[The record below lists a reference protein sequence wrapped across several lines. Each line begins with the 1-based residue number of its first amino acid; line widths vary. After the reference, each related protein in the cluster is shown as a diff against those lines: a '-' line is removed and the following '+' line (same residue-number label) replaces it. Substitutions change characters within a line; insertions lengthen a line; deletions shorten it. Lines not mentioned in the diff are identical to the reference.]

1 MLEKSLGLMFFL
13 KNPKNYEKG
22 DKYIYLRITVDGV
35 SKELSTKRDWDPARW
50 HVRSGRALGTKEDA
64 KTLNLMLDTIALKAQ
79 DARRILIAENKE
91 ITAQAIKNYLMGID
105 DRKTILNVFN
115 EHNVQVNSLVGK
127 EYAWGTYDLF
137 NRTFKHT
144 QAFIKWK
151 YGADD
156 LDIKKL
162 DYEFISQYS
171 YYLKSVKDCQH
182 NTTMKYLTYFKK
194 IVLLCVKYGW
204 LDRDPFTAFKM
215 NRKEVEKPFLTER
228 ELDTIA
234 GKRFSSERLTNV
246 RDLFLFSCYTGL
258 AYADVKKL
266 RKDEIVIGVD
276 GEHWIMTHRQ
286 KTDTASR
293 IPLLSQSLQILNKY
307 QDHPQTAVTG
317 NLFPILTNQKMNAY
331 LKEIADVCGISKNL
345 TFHTARHTFATTV
358 TLSNGVPIETVAKM
372 LGHKNLRQT
381 QHYAKVLDLKVGNDM
396 QMLREVLKRRVKN
409 NAYPDKWQQD

>member
-13 KNPKNYEKG
+13 KHPKNYEKG
-22 DKYIYLRITVDGV
+22 HKYIYLRITVDGT
-35 SKELSTKRDWDPARW
+35 SKELSTKREWDPARW
-50 HVRSGRALGTKEDA
+50 HVRSGRAIGTKEDA
-64 KTLNLMLDTIALKAQ
+64 RALNVMLDTIALKAQ
-79 DARRILIAENKE
+79 EARKVLMEDDKE
-91 ITAQAIKNYLMGID
+91 ISAQAIKTYLMGID
-105 DRKTILNVFN
+105 DRKTILNIFT
-115 EHNVQVNSLVGK
+115 EHNLQVKALIGK
-127 EYAWGTYDLF
+127 EYAWGTYDLL
-137 NRTFKHT
+137 NRTYTHT
-144 QAFIKWK
+144 HAFIKWK
-151 YGADD
+151 YRTDD

-171 YYLKSVKDCQH
+171 YYLKSIKDCQH

-215 NRKEVEKPFLTER
+215 NRKEVEKPFLTEH
-228 ELDTIA
+228 ELEAIA
-234 GKRFSSERLTNV
+234 AKKFPSERLTNV

-266 RKDEIVIGVD
+266 RNDEIVIGVD
-276 GEHWIMTHRQ
+276 GEQWIMTHRQ

-293 IPLLSQSLQILNKY
+293 VPLLPQSLQLLDKY
-307 QDHPQTAVTG
+307 RDHTQTAVTG
-317 NLFPILTNQKMNAY
+317 NIFPILTNQKMNAY
-331 LKEIADVCGISKNL
+331 LKEIADVCGINKIL

-381 QHYAKVLDLKVGNDM
+381 QHYAKVLDMKVGNDM
-396 QMLREVLKRRVKN
+396 QVLREVLKSRAQRE
-409 NAYPDKWQQD
+409 A

>member
-13 KNPKNYEKG
+13 KHPKNYEKG
-22 DKYIYLRITVDGV
+22 DKYIYLRITVDGI
-35 SKELSTKRDWDPARW
+35 SKELSTKREWDPGRW

-64 KTLNLMLDTIALKAQ
+64 KTLNLMLDAIALKAQ
-79 DARRILIAENKE
+79 NARWMLIEENKE
-91 ITAQAIKNYLMGID
+91 ITAQNIKNYLIGID
-105 DRKTILNVFN
+105 DRKTILKAFS
-115 EHNVQVNSLVGK
+115 EHNVQVKALVGK

-137 NRTFKHT
+137 NRTFTHT

-151 YGADD
+151 YRADD

-215 NRKEVEKPFLTER
+215 NRKEVEKPFLTES
-228 ELDTIA
+228 ELNVIA
-234 GKRFSSERLTNV
+234 DKAFPSERLINV
-246 RDLFLFSCYTGL
+246 RDLFLFSCFTGL

-293 IPLLSQSLQILNKY
+293 IPLLPQALQILNKY
-307 QDHPQTAVTG
+307 RDHAQTAITG
-317 NLFPILTNQKMNAY
+317 KMFPILTNQKMNAY

-396 QMLREVLKRRVKN
+396 QMLREVLKRKAIN
-409 NAYPDKWQQD
+409 IGSLDNS

>member
-13 KNPKNYEKG
+13 KHPKNYEKG
-22 DKYIYLRITVDGV
+22 DKYIYLRITVDGI
-35 SKELSTKRDWDPARW
+35 SKELSTKREWDPARW
-50 HVRSGRALGTKEDA
+50 HVRSGRAIGTKEDA
-64 KTLNLMLDTIALKAQ
+64 RALNVMLDTIAMKAQ
-79 DARRILIAENKE
+79 EARKILIEDDKE
-91 ITAQAIKNYLMGID
+91 ISAQAIKNYLMGID
-105 DRKTILNVFN
+105 ERKTILNVFT
-115 EHNVQVNSLVGK
+115 EHNLQVKALIGK

-137 NRTFKHT
+137 NRTYTHT
-144 QAFIKWK
+144 HAFIKWK
-151 YGADD
+151 YRTDD

-204 LDRDPFTAFKM
+204 LERDPFTAFKM
-215 NRKEVEKPFLTER
+215 NRKEVEKPFLTEQ
-228 ELDTIA
+228 ELEVIA
-234 GKRFSSERLTNV
+234 AKNFPSGRLTNV

-266 RKDEIVIGVD
+266 RNDEIVTGVD
-276 GEHWIMTHRQ
+276 GEEWIMTHRQ

-293 IPLLSQSLQILNKY
+293 VPLLPQSLHLLDKY
-307 QDHPQTAVTG
+307 RAHTRTG
-317 NLFPILTNQKMNAY
+317 ITENIFPILTNQKMNAY
-331 LKEIADVCGISKNL
+331 LKEIADVCGINKNL

-381 QHYAKVLDLKVGNDM
+381 QHYAKVLDMKVGNDM
-396 QMLREVLKRRVKN
+396 QLLREVLKSRSQRK
-409 NAYPDKWQQD
+409 A

>member
-1 MLEKSLGLMFFL
+1 
-13 KNPKNYEKG
+13 
-22 DKYIYLRITVDGV
+22 
-35 SKELSTKRDWDPARW
+35 
-50 HVRSGRALGTKEDA
+50 
-64 KTLNLMLDTIALKAQ
+64 
-79 DARRILIAENKE
+79 
-91 ITAQAIKNYLMGID
+91 
-105 DRKTILNVFN
+105 
-115 EHNVQVNSLVGK
+115 
-127 EYAWGTYDLF
+127 
-137 NRTFKHT
+137 
-144 QAFIKWK
+144 
-151 YGADD
+151 
-156 LDIKKL
+156 
-162 DYEFISQYS
+162 
-171 YYLKSVKDCQH
+171 
-182 NTTMKYLTYFKK
+182 
-194 IVLLCVKYGW
+194 
-204 LDRDPFTAFKM
+204 M

-228 ELDTIA
+228 ELDVIA
-234 GKRFSSERLTNV
+234 DKRFPSERLTNV

-307 QDHPQTAVTG
+307 RDHAQTAITG

-381 QHYAKVLDLKVGNDM
+381 QHYAKVLDMKVGNDM
-396 QMLREVLKRRVKN
+396 QLLREVLRKRSKISEV
-409 NAYPDKWQQD
+409 